1 MGPRKI
7 AIRELSAF
15 NPGFLAGGGELGA
28 RMRVMDWSTTSLGPV
43 EHWPQSLRTSVSLC
57 LNSRFA
63 IIVWWG
69 RDLTVLYN
77 DAYAP
82 FLGIKH
88 PGALGRPGREVWH
101 EIWDIVGPMLEGVM
115 ERGEA
120 TRSDDLLL
128 LLERHGYPEECY
140 FTFSYSP
147 IHDESGRVAGVFTP
161 VSETTEKLIGERRLR
176 TLRDLAARIADAKS
190 ESQAWSISSQVLA
203 ENPYDVPF
211 AALYRVQDA
220 HRAVQATACAGITS
234 DHPFCPNEFLL
245 EARDKPVAGLVKQ
258 AVTTGRPADLHQ
270 DDAVDA
276 DLPGGAWGVAPRE
289 VIALPISQ
297 AGQIAP
303 LGVLVAG
310 VNPHKLLSEDYRTF
324 FNLVAGQIAKGVA
337 DAQSYE
343 RELKRAESLAEIDR
357 AKTIFFSNASHEF
370 RTPLTLMLGP
380 LEEMLRRG
388 GDSLPIA
395 RQELELVHRNGIR
408 LLKLVNTLL
417 DFSRIEAGRIQAV
430 YEPSDLAAITED
442 IASAFRSTI
451 ERAGLKYMV
460 DCQRLR
466 EPAYVDRDMWEKIVL
481 NLVSNAFKFTFAGGI
496 TVRLAAGG
504 DWIELTVSDSGVG
517 IPAQELPRIFERFHR
532 VEGVRGRTHE
542 GTGIGL
548 ALVQELVKLHGGF
561 IRVESAMEKGS
572 TFVVSMPR
580 GSAHLPADRISAER
594 TVSSTGVSASAYV
607 EEASRWLPDVGER
620 LPTVPVFAADSV
632 QAPHVQTVSGRI
644 LLADDNA
651 DMRAYIRRLLGDHYD
666 VEAVSNGVEALA
678 EAHQNPPDLI
688 LTDVMMPE
696 LDGFGLL
703 KELRAS
709 DDTRTIPVIL
719 LSARAGEDA
728 RVEGLEAGADDYI
741 VKPFTSRELLA
752 RVGAHLA
759 LSRLRR
765 DAAERERELRG
776 EAEAARENVVSI
788 LESIRDGFFAFDSNW
803 RMTYVN
809 SAGVEVLGKSR
820 EELIGEQ
827 IWWLFPEIVGTA
839 LEKYFRSAM
848 ADRCHLQLE
857 HFYEP
862 WQRWFDIRI
871 YPANDG
877 GISVF
882 FQDITERKNAEEAA
896 RRTNIAL
903 KRANADLEQFAHSAT
918 HDLQEPLRAVKAYCQ
933 LLQKRFVGRLG
944 PEADEIIEFCVGG
957 ATRMELLINDLLA
970 YTRASG
976 ASEKTE
982 EVVDLNAAFEA
993 ALLNLSAAI
1002 VQSGAS
1008 VTHDPLPALK
1018 IGATHFQQILQNLIG
1033 NAIKYRSEAP
1043 PRIHVS
1049 ACRQDGDWLF
1059 SAQDNGIGIDP
1070 QYHERVFG
1078 LFKRLHSS
1086 ANYSGTGMGLAICKK
1101 LVERYGGRI
1110 WVQSEEGR
1118 GATFFFTIRQDQ
1130 L

>member
-1 MGPRKI
+1 M
-7 AIRELSAF
+7 
-15 NPGFLAGGGELGA
+15 
-28 RMRVMDWSTTSLGPV
+28 
-43 EHWPQSLRTSVSLC
+43 SLC

-88 PGALGRPGREVWH
+88 PEALGRPGREVWR

-147 IHDESGRVAGVFTP
+147 IRDESGQVAGVFTP
-161 VSETTEKLIGERRLR
+161 VSDTTDKLIGERRLR
-176 TLRDLAARIADAKS
+176 TLRDLAARMADAKS
-190 ESQAWSISSQVLA
+190 EPLAWNIAAGVLA
-203 ENPYDVPF
+203 DNPYGIPC
-211 AALYRVQDA
+211 AALYRVQEGHGA
-220 HRAVQATACAGITS
+220 AQATAYAGITPE
-234 DHPFCPNEFLL
+234 HPFCPSQVPLRENDTPMARLL
-245 EARDKPVAGLVKQ
+245 KQ
-258 AVTTGRPADLHQ
+258 VIATGRPVELPAGQAIQLE
-270 DDAVDA
+270 
-276 DLPGGAWGVAPRE
+276 LPGGAWGVAPRE

-297 AGQIAP
+297 AGQMAP

-310 VNPHKLLSEDYRTF
+310 VNPHKRLNEDYRTF
-324 FNLVAGQIAKGVA
+324 FNLLAGQIAKGVA

-343 RELKRAESLAEIDR
+343 QELKHAESLAEIDR

-370 RTPLTLMLGP
+370 RTPLTLILGP

-388 GDSLPIA
+388 GDSPSIA
-395 RQELELVHRNGIR
+395 REELELVHRNGIR

-430 YEPSDLAAITED
+430 YEPSDLAGITED

-451 ERAGLKYMV
+451 EGAGLKYIV
-460 DCQRLR
+460 DCRR
-466 EPAYVDRDMWEKIVL
+466 FEEPAYVDRDMWEKIVL
-481 NLVSNAFKFTFAGGI
+481 NLVSNAFKFTFAGSI
-496 TVRLAAGG
+496 TVRLTAGS
-504 DWIELTVSDSGVG
+504 DWIELSVSDTGVG
-517 IPAQELPRIFERFHR
+517 IPEPELPRIFERFHR
-532 VEGVRGRTHE
+532 VEGVHGRTHE

-548 ALVQELVKLHGGF
+548 ALVQELVKLHGGS
-561 IRVESAMEKGS
+561 IRVESAMGKGS
-572 TFVVSMPR
+572 TFVASIPR
-580 GSAHLPADRISAER
+580 GGAHLPADRIGAER
-594 TVSSTGVSASAYV
+594 TVSSTGVAASAYV
-607 EEASRWLPDVGER
+607 EEASRWLPDVGEP
-620 LPTVPVFAADSV
+620 LPAIPVFAADSV

-651 DMRAYIRRLLGDHYD
+651 DMRAYIRRLLGGHYA

-678 EAHQNPPDLI
+678 EAHKNPPDLI

-765 DAAERERELRG
+765 ETAERERELRG

-803 RMTYVN
+803 CITYVN
-809 SAGVEVLGKSR
+809 SAGVQVLGKSR
-820 EELIGEQ
+820 EELIGRE
-827 IWWLFPEIVGTA
+827 IWRLFPEIVGTA
-839 LEKYFRSAM
+839 VEEYYRRAM
-848 ADRCHLQLE
+848 ADRVPLQLE
-857 HFYEP
+857 NFYEP
-862 WQRWFDIRI
+862 WQRWFDLRI

-882 FQDITERKNAEEAA
+882 FQDISERKNAEEAA
-896 RRTNIAL
+896 RKTTVAL
-903 KRANADLEQFAHSAT
+903 KRANADLEQFAYSAT
-918 HDLQEPLRAVKAYCQ
+918 HDLQEPLRTVTAYCQ
-933 LLQKRFVGRLG
+933 LLQRRFQGLG
-944 PEADEIIEFCVGG
+944 PEADEIIGFCVDG
-957 ATRMELLINDLLA
+957 ARRMESLINDLLA
-970 YTRASG
+970 YTHASG
-976 ASEKTE
+976 ASEETQE
-982 EVVDLNAAFEA
+982 SVDLNRAFEA
-993 ALLNLSAAI
+993 ALQNLHMAI
-1002 VQSGAS
+1002 AQSGAS
-1008 VTHDPLPALK
+1008 VTHDPLPALR

-1033 NAIKYRSEAP
+1033 NAIKYRSDEP
-1043 PRIHVS
+1043 PRIHVG
-1049 ACRQDGDWLF
+1049 AVQEDGAWVF
-1059 SAQDNGIGIDP
+1059 SVQDNGIGIHP
-1070 QYHERVFG
+1070 QYQERVFG

-1086 ANYSGTGMGLAICKK
+1086 TKYSGTGIGLAICKK

-1118 GATFFFTIRQDQ
+1118 GATFFFTVPQGDH
-1130 L
+1130 

>member
-1 MGPRKI
+1 MGPSKI
-7 AIRELSAF
+7 PIREPRAVE
-15 NPGFLAGGGELGA
+15 PEFLAGGGELGA
-28 RMRVMDWSTTSLGPV
+28 RMRAMDWSATSLGPV
-43 EHWPQSLRTSVSLC
+43 ERWPQSLRTSVSLC

-63 IIVWWG
+63 IIIWWG

-88 PGALGRPGREVWH
+88 PEALARPGREVWR
-101 EIWDIVGPMLEGVM
+101 EIWDIVGPMLEGVI

-120 TRSDDLLL
+120 TWSDDLLL

-147 IHDESGRVAGVFTP
+147 IHDESGGVGGIFTP
-161 VSETTEKLIGERRLR
+161 VSDTTAKIIGERRLR
-176 TLRDLAARIADAKS
+176 TLRDLAARGADAKS
-190 ESQAWSISSQVLA
+190 ESQAWSISAEVLA
-203 ENPYDVPF
+203 DNPYDVPF
-211 AALYRVQDA
+211 AVLYRFHDSY
-220 HRAVQATACAGITS
+220 RAAKATAYAGITS
-234 DHPFCPNEFLL
+234 DHRFCPSELLL
-245 EARDKPVAGLVKQ
+245 EDSDKPIARLVKQ
-258 AVTTGRPADLHQ
+258 VVATGRPADLRR
-270 DDAVDA
+270 VDA
-276 DLPGGAWGVAPRE
+276 LYPDLPGGAWGVAPTE
-289 VIALPISQ
+289 LIALPISQ
-297 AGQIAP
+297 AGQMVPFGA
-303 LGVLVAG
+303 LVAG
-310 VNPHKLLSEDYRTF
+310 VSRRKLLNEDYRIF
-324 FNLVAGQIAKGVA
+324 FNLVAGQIAKGVT
-337 DAQSYE
+337 DAQAYE
-343 RELKRAESLAEIDR
+343 HEQKRAESLAEIDR

-380 LEEMLRRG
+380 LEEMLHRS

-395 RQELELVHRNGIR
+395 REELELVHRNGIR

-417 DFSRIEAGRIQAV
+417 DFSRIEAGRVQAV
-430 YEPSDLAAITED
+430 YEPSDLANLTED

-451 ERAGLKYMV
+451 EHAGLKYIV
-460 DCQRLR
+460 DCQRLP

-481 NLVSNAFKFTFAGGI
+481 NLVSNAFKFTFAGSI
-496 TVRLAAGG
+496 KVRLTAAG
-504 DWIELTVSDSGVG
+504 DRIELSVSDTGVG
-517 IPAQELPRIFERFHR
+517 IPEHELPRIFERFHR
-532 VEGVRGRTHE
+532 VEGIGGRTHE

-548 ALVQELVKLHGGF
+548 ALVQELIKLHGGF
-561 IRVESAMEKGS
+561 IRVESARERGS
-572 TFVVSMPR
+572 TFVVSIPR
-580 GSAHLPADRISAER
+580 GSAHLPPDQVGAGRML
-594 TVSSTGVSASAYV
+594 SSTAVSASAYV
-607 EEASRWLPDVGER
+607 EEASRWLPDGGQR
-620 LPTVPVFAADSV
+620 FPGTPVFAADSV
-632 QAPHVQTVSGRI
+632 QAPHVQTVTGRI

-651 DMRAYIRRLLGDHYD
+651 DMRTYIRRLLGDNYE
-666 VEAVSNGVEALA
+666 VEAVSNGVQALA
-678 EAHQNPPDLI
+678 GARQHPPDLI

-703 KELRAS
+703 KELRA
-709 DDTRTIPVIL
+709 DDATRTIPVIL

-765 DAAERERELRG
+765 EAAERERDLRG

-803 RMTYVN
+803 RITYVN
-809 SAGVEVLGKSR
+809 SAGVQALGKSR
-820 EELIGEQ
+820 EELIGRQ
-827 IWWLFPEIVGTA
+827 IWHLFPEIVDTA
-839 LEKYFRSAM
+839 LEKYYRRAM
-848 ADRCHLQLE
+848 ADRVHLQLE
-857 HFYEP
+857 NFYEP

-896 RRTNIAL
+896 RRTTAAL
-903 KRANADLEQFAHSAT
+903 KRANADLEQFAYSAT
-918 HDLQEPLRAVKAYCQ
+918 HDLQEPLRTVKAYCQ
-933 LLQKRFVGRLG
+933 LLERRFQGRLG
-944 PEADEIIEFCVGG
+944 PEADEIIAYCVEG
-957 ATRMELLINDLLA
+957 ARRMELLINDLLA

-976 ASEKTE
+976 ASD
-982 EVVDLNAAFEA
+982 EVQQTADLNLAFDA

-1008 VTHDPLPALK
+1008 ITHDPLPALK
-1018 IGATHFQQILQNLIG
+1018 IGATHSQQILQNLIG
-1033 NAIKYRSEAP
+1033 NAIKYRSEEP

-1049 ACRQDGDWLF
+1049 AVEQDGTWVF
-1059 SAQDNGIGIDP
+1059 SVQDNGIGIAP
-1070 QYHERVFG
+1070 QYKERVFG

-1086 ANYSGTGMGLAICKK
+1086 AKYSGTGMGLAICKK

-1110 WVQSEEGR
+1110 WVESEEGR
-1118 GATFFFTIRQDQ
+1118 GATFFFTIPQTAP
-1130 L
+1130 

>member
-1 MGPRKI
+1 MGPSKNS
-7 AIRELSAF
+7 IREASALDPEFLS
-15 NPGFLAGGGELGA
+15 GGGELGA
-28 RMRVMDWSTTSLGPV
+28 RMRTLDWSATSLGPV
-43 EHWPQSLRTSVSLC
+43 EHWPQSLRTTVSIC
-57 LNSRFA
+57 LNSRFP
-63 IIVWWG
+63 IVVWWG
-69 RDLTVLYN
+69 RDLTILYN
-77 DAYAP
+77 DPYTSV
-82 FLGIKH
+82 LGIKH
-88 PGALGRPGREVWH
+88 PSALGRPGGEVWREV
-101 EIWDIVGPMLEGVM
+101 WDIVGPMLEGVM

-147 IHDESGRVAGVFTP
+147 IRDESGRVAGVFTP
-161 VSETTEKLIGERRLR
+161 VSETTEKVIGERRLR
-176 TLRDLAARIADAKS
+176 TLRDLAARIADAES
-190 ESQAWSISSQVLA
+190 EPQAWSIAAGVLA
-203 ENPYDVPF
+203 DNPYGVPF
-211 AALYRVQDA
+211 AALYRVQDGHGTA
-220 HRAVQATACAGITS
+220 QATAYAGITS
-234 DHPFCPNEFLL
+234 EHRFCPTQVPLQDN
-245 EARDKPVAGLVKQ
+245 DTPVARLLRQVI
-258 AVTTGRPADLHQ
+258 ATGRPAELPVAQ
-270 DDAVDA
+270 AIQF
-276 DLPGGAWGVAPRE
+276 DLPRGAWGVAPRE

-297 AGQIAP
+297 AGQMAP
-303 LGVLVAG
+303 LGVLMAG
-310 VNPHKLLSEDYRTF
+310 VNPHKLLDEDYRTF

-343 RELKRAESLAEIDR
+343 QELKRADVLAEIDR
-357 AKTIFFSNASHEF
+357 AKTVFFSNASHEF

-380 LEEMLRRG
+380 LEEMLHRG
-388 GDSLPIA
+388 GDSIAIA
-395 RQELELVHRNGIR
+395 REELELVHRNGIR

-430 YEPSDLAAITED
+430 YEPSDLSGITED

-451 ERAGLKYMV
+451 ERAGLKYIV
-460 DCQRLR
+460 DCQRLQ

-481 NLVSNAFKFTFAGGI
+481 NLVSNAFKFTFAGSI
-496 TVRLAAGG
+496 TLRLRVVG
-504 DWIELTVSDSGVG
+504 DWIELSVSDTGVG
-517 IPAQELPRIFERFHR
+517 IPEQELARIFERFHR
-532 VEGVRGRTHE
+532 VESVRGRTHE

-572 TFVVSMPR
+572 TFVASIPR
-580 GSAHLPADRISAER
+580 GNAHLPADRIGAER

-607 EEASRWLPDVGER
+607 EEASRWLPDGGAP
-620 LPTVPVFAADSV
+620 LPARPVFAADSV
-632 QAPHVQTVSGRI
+632 QAPHVQTGGRI

-651 DMRAYIRRLLGDHYD
+651 DMRAYIRRLLGDHYE

-703 KELRAS
+703 KHLRAG

-728 RVEGLEAGADDYI
+728 RVEGLVAGADDYI

-765 DAAERERELRG
+765 EAAERERELRG

-803 RMTYVN
+803 RITYVN
-809 SAGVEVLGKSR
+809 SAGLQVLGKSR
-820 EELIGEQ
+820 EELIGGE
-827 IWWLFPEIVGTA
+827 IWRLFPEIVGTA
-839 LEKYFRSAM
+839 LETCYRRAM
-848 ADRCHLQLE
+848 ADRVHLQLE
-857 HFYEP
+857 NFYEP

-871 YPANDG
+871 YPGNDG

-882 FQDITERKNAEEAA
+882 FQDITERKNAEDSARKTNAA
-896 RRTNIAL
+896 L
-903 KRANADLEQFAHSAT
+903 QCANADLEQFAYSAT
-918 HDLQEPLRAVKAYCQ
+918 HDLQEPLRAVTAYCQ
-933 LLQKRFVGRLG
+933 LLQRRFLGGLG
-944 PEADEIIEFCVGG
+944 PEADEIIGFCVGG

-976 ASEKTE
+976 ALEAAQET
-982 EVVDLNAAFEA
+982 VDLNVAFEA

-1008 VTHDPLPALK
+1008 VTRDLLPAVR
-1018 IGATHFQQILQNLIG
+1018 IGTTHFQQILQNLIG
-1033 NAIKYRSEAP
+1033 NAIKYRSDAP

-1049 ACRQDGDWLF
+1049 AREQDGAWLF
-1059 SAQDNGIGIDP
+1059 SVQDNGIGIDP
-1070 QYHERVFG
+1070 QYHEQIFG
-1078 LFKRLHSS
+1078 LFKRLHSG
-1086 ANYSGTGMGLAICKK
+1086 AKYPGTGIGLAICKK

-1110 WVQSEEGR
+1110 WLQSEEGQ
-1118 GATFFFTIRQDQ
+1118 GTTFFFTLPQDRF
-1130 L
+1130 